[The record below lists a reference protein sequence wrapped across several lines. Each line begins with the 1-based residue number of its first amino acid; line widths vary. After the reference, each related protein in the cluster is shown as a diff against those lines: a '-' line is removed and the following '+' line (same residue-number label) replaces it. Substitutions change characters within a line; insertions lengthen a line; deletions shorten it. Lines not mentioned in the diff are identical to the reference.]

1 MKDQKAR
8 DAIAALAREV
18 AGLAITLKEPRL
30 SDADWAAPA
39 LAASYN
45 RVIKNLKAICEKME
59 D

>member
-1 MKDQKAR
+1 MKDEKAR

-18 AGLAITLKEPRL
+18 AGLALTLKEPRL
-30 SDADWAAPA
+30 SDAE
-39 LAASYN
+39 SYN